1 MPSRTQTPEGRTPRR
16 ILLLS
21 ASAGAG
27 HIRAADALLKQFQ
40 LHPALANNQGH
51 VEHWDILKYTNP
63 LFRTIYSKLYLDLV
77 NRAPTLL
84 GMVYDSTDKPWKETM
99 AQAFE
104 KLNAAPFISA
114 LRDYNPDLIVA
125 THFTPPNIISWLNT
139 KHHRGRKAEK
149 IPAPAIVITDLDVH
163 AMWLTKSYSRYF
175 VSLEESKIY
184 LQQMGIP
191 SDKITLSGIPTDPVF
206 STPKDKPA
214 ARQQLNL
221 HPNRFTILVSAGG
234 FGVGPIADLIEQLQN
249 MNAPTQIIAIAGKSE
264 ELLAKL
270 QKLAKKLTAP
280 QHRPQT
286 PVPSPLLVPVGFTN
300 QMDTYMAAAD
310 ILISKPGGLTTAEAM
325 NRNLPMCIVNPIPG
339 QEERNSD
346 HLLEAGVAIKCNN
359 PPTLAWKLDQL
370 INNPDRLSQM
380 RHNITQ
386 FAHPHAAQTI
396 VNTLM
401 TSPSTSH

>member
-1 MPSRTQTPEGRTPRR
+1 MPQR

-27 HIRAADALLKQFQ
+27 HVRAADALLKQFQ
-40 LHPALANNQGH
+40 LHPALSDGRGH
-51 VEHWDILKYTNP
+51 VEHWDILKYTNAV
-63 LFRTIYSKLYLDLV
+63 FRTIYSKVYLDLV

-104 KLNAAPFISA
+104 KLNAAPFIKA

-125 THFTPPNIISWLNT
+125 THFTPPNIINWLNT
-139 KHHRGRKAEK
+139 KHRRGQNPSPK

-191 SDKITLSGIPTDPVF
+191 ADKITISGIPTDPVF
-206 STPKDKPA
+206 NTPKDKTA
-214 ARQQLNL
+214 TRKQLDL
-221 HPNRFTILVSAGG
+221 DPNRFTILVSAGG
-234 FGVGPIADLIEQLQN
+234 FGVGPVEMLVTQLEKSLQSP
-249 MNAPTQIIAIAGKSE
+249 AQVVAIAGKSE
-264 ELLAKL
+264 ELKTKL
-270 QKLAKKLTAP
+270 EKMAKKIP
-280 QHRPQT
+280 GN
-286 PVPSPLLVPVGFTN
+286 SPLKLHPIGFTN
-300 QMDTYMAAAD
+300 QMDAYMAAAD

-325 NRNLPMCIVNPIPG
+325 ARTLPMCIVNPIPG

-359 PPTLAWKLDQL
+359 PPTLAWKLEQL
-370 INNPDRLSQM
+370 INNPQRLAQM
-380 RHNITQ
+380 RQNITQ
-386 FAHPHAAQTI
+386 FAKPHAAETI

-401 TSPSTSH
+401 SV